1 MVFQELGRELT
12 VVFIDVV
19 RVLRIRNFHTYKDDD
34 TTKIVPRDQA
44 WSTLGRAKAEKM
56 KAKL

>member
-12 VVFIDVV
+12 VVFIDVI
-19 RVLRIRNFHTYKDDD
+19 RVSWIRNFHIYRDND
-34 TTKIVPRDQA
+34 TTKIVPRDHA